1 MMNSLRLRQG
11 FTLIELV
18 IVLVI
23 LGLLTSVAIPRY
35 FDLQRDAEVAANRG
49 WIGGLRSAIGIQMA
63 GVALG
68 KTTSPDPM
76 SSLPAWNQ
84 TSAENLVQGGATARP
99 TSLSLVG
106 VTGWSGYYNATS
118 TTNWTLTWNATN
130 NVWEIQG
137 P

>member
-1 MMNSLRLRQG
+1 MDTLKGRQG

-23 LGLLTSVAIPRY
+23 LGLLASVAIPRY

-49 WIGGLRSAIGIQMA
+49 WVGGLRSAMGIQMA
-63 GVALG
+63 GVALN
-68 KTTSPDPM
+68 KTTTPDPM
-76 SSLPAWNQ
+76 KSTPAWNQ
-84 TSAENLVQGGATARP
+84 TSAENLLQGGATARP
-99 TSLSLVG
+99 TSLSLSG
-106 VTGWSGYYNATS
+106 TTKWTGYYNATS
-118 TTNWTLTWNATN
+118 TTSWTLAFNANN